1 MATVEPSTIEVS
13 QILSETQEASGHDS
27 IGPQR
32 TFSRE
37 QEASGH
43 DFSRAD
49 KSPNIVGALA
59 PEEILG
65 VHSVLPE
72 ATEGAPAATPEI
84 PIEQRLEAELS
95 KDLLRFSTAGS
106 VDDGKSTLIGRLLY
120 DSHNVY
126 DDHIRSV
133 TRNAAIDF
141 AQLTD
146 GLRAEREQGI
156 TIDVAY
162 RYFSTPKRKFIIAD
176 TPGHEQYTRNMATGA
191 STADVAIVLVDARK
205 GILAQTRRH
214 ACIAGL
220 LGIPIVIAA
229 INKMDLVDFSEE
241 VFNRHSASLQ
251 GLARQLEIPQL
262 IPVPVSALDG
272 DNVVH
277 RSQRMPFYTGPSIL
291 ELLET
296 LPLAIERTQATFRL
310 PIQRVVRP
318 HQDFRGFAGQITA
331 GAIHPGDEVL
341 ALPSGRR
348 TRVRTISSF
357 DGDLPRARAPQPI
370 VLTLED
376 EIDLSRGDMIASISA
391 PPRKTSR
398 MEATVVWMH
407 SKPLRPGATYH
418 LKHTSQTV
426 RATITELRSRIDV
439 EHLAENSASQ
449 LALNDIGHVV
459 IETSRPLL
467 ADLYRESRVTGS
479 LILIDPSDNTTAG
492 AGMIRAIHDESNSA
506 REHATAGLL
515 NVGNRADLAAQIER
529 SLLTDGAI
537 VLRTWT
543 SVSPQLLTFARLGAF
558 VILESNQA
566 TPITF
571 TRADGVNATPAEI
584 SSDLIYVAPDQ
595 ILNEIHRLASIP
607 TGEDDNDNGLGI

>member
-1 MATVEPSTIEVS
+1 MPSAENLIDV
-13 QILSETQEASGHDS
+13 AV
-27 IGPQR
+27 
-32 TFSRE
+32 
-37 QEASGH
+37 A
-43 DFSRAD
+43 
-49 KSPNIVGALA
+49 
-59 PEEILG
+59 
-65 VHSVLPE
+65 
-72 ATEGAPAATPEI
+72 APAESAAPTPAPI
-84 PIEQRLEAELS
+84 QQPIEQRLEAELA

-229 INKMDLVDFSEE
+229 INKMDLMDFSEE
-241 VFNRHSASLQ
+241 VFARHSASLQ

-277 RSQRMPFYTGPSIL
+277 RSERMPFYDGPSIL

-296 LPLAIERTQATFRL
+296 LPLAIEHIHATFRL
-310 PIQRVVRP
+310 PIQRVLRP

-348 TRVRTISSF
+348 TRVRTISTF
-357 DGDLPRARAPQPI
+357 DGDLTRAHAPQSV

-376 EIDLSRGDMIASISA
+376 EIDLSRGDMIASVAS
-391 PPRKTSR
+391 PPRKTSHV
-398 MEATVVWMH
+398 EATVVWMH
-407 SKPLRPGATYH
+407 AKPLRPGASYL

-439 EHLAENSASQ
+439 EHLAENSAAQ
-449 LALNDIGHVV
+449 LALNDIGHIV

-467 ADLYRESRVTGS
+467 ADLYRDSRATGS
-479 LILIDPSDNTTAG
+479 LILIDPADNTTAG
-492 AGMIRAIHDESNSA
+492 AGMIRAIHDASDTA
-506 REHATAGLL
+506 HKHATTGLL
-515 NVGNRADLAAQIER
+515 NVGNRADLADQIER
-529 SLLTDGAI
+529 SLLDEGAL
-537 VLRTWT
+537 VLRTRVPA
-543 SVSPQLLTFARLGAF
+543 SAQLATFARLGAF
-558 VILESNQA
+558 VIIESDQ
-566 TPITF
+566 TSPIAF
-571 TRADGVNATPAEI
+571 TRAGGLSAKPIELGNPEI
-584 SSDLIYVAPDQ
+584 PGPSQ
-595 ILNEIHRLASIP
+595 ILSEIQRLASIP
-607 TGEDDNDNGLGI
+607 AGEDDNDNGLGI

>member
-1 MATVEPSTIEVS
+1 MATVEQNIFEVVDPAPVTS
-13 QILSETQEASGHDS
+13 SE
-27 IGPQR
+27 
-32 TFSRE
+32 
-37 QEASGH
+37 
-43 DFSRAD
+43 
-49 KSPNIVGALA
+49 L
-59 PEEILG
+59 
-65 VHSVLPE
+65 
-72 ATEGAPAATPEI
+72 
-84 PIEQRLEAELS
+84 PIEQRLEAELA

-251 GLARQLEIPQL
+251 GLARQLDIAQL

-277 RSQRMPFYTGPSIL
+277 RSTRMPFYTGPSIL

-331 GAIHPGDEVL
+331 GFIHPGDEVL

-348 TRVRTISSF
+348 SRVRTVSTF
-357 DGDLPRARAPQPI
+357 DGDLAQARTPQSV

-376 EIDLSRGDMIASISA
+376 EIDLSRGDMISSVAA
-391 PPRKTSR
+391 PPRKTTR
-398 MEATVVWMH
+398 VEATVVWMH
-407 SKPLRPGATYH
+407 SKPLRPGATYL
-418 LKHTSQTV
+418 LKHSTQTV

-467 ADLYRESRVTGS
+467 ADLYRESRSTGS
-479 LILIDPSDNTTAG
+479 LILIDATDNTTAG
-492 AGMIRAIHDESNSA
+492 AGMIRAIEDASDTIDT
-506 REHATAGLL
+506 HATAGLL
-515 NVGNRADLAAQIER
+515 NIGSRADLAAQIEQT
-529 SLLTDGAI
+529 LLAEGAI
-537 VLRTWT
+537 VLRTH
-543 SVSPQLLTFARLGAF
+543 SPASSQLATFARLGAF
-558 VILESNQA
+558 VILESDQLV
-566 TPITF
+566 PITF
-571 TRADGVNATPAEI
+571 TRADSTIARPLACDSESIQKT
-584 SSDLIYVAPDQ
+584 LT
-595 ILNEIHRLASIP
+595 EIHRLASIA

>member
-1 MATVEPSTIEVS
+1 MATVEQDLI
-13 QILSETQEASGHDS
+13 Q
-27 IGPQR
+27 QR
-32 TFSRE
+32 SD
-37 QEASGH
+37 QA
-43 DFSRAD
+43 AAA
-49 KSPNIVGALA
+49 ALA
-59 PEEILG
+59 PEG
-65 VHSVLPE
+65 
-72 ATEGAPAATPEI
+72 TPANPHQE
-84 PIEQRLEAELS
+84 PIERRLEAELAKS
-95 KDLLRFSTAGS
+95 LLRFSTAGS

-141 AQLTD
+141 ALLTD

-229 INKMDLVDFSEE
+229 INKMDLMDFSEE
-241 VFNRHSASLQ
+241 VFVRHSASLQ
-251 GLARQLEIPQL
+251 GLARQLDIPQL

-277 RSQRMPFYTGPSIL
+277 RSTRMPFYSGPSIL

-331 GAIHPGDEVL
+331 GSIHPGDEVL

-357 DGDLPRARAPQPI
+357 DGDLARARAPQSI

-376 EIDLSRGDMIASISA
+376 EIDLSRGDIISSVIA
-391 PPRKTSR
+391 PPRRTSSI
-398 MEATVVWMH
+398 EATVVWMH
-407 SKPLRPGATYH
+407 SKPLRPGAAYL

-426 RATITELRSRIDV
+426 RATVAELRSRIDV
-439 EHLAENSASQ
+439 EHLAENSASH

-467 ADLYRESRVTGS
+467 ADLYRDNRATGS
-479 LILIDPSDNTTAG
+479 LILIDPADNTTAG
-492 AGMIRAIHDESNSA
+492 AGMIRVIHDAADATSK
-506 REHATAGLL
+506 HGTAGLL
-515 NVGNRADLAAQIER
+515 NVGCRHDLAARLEHA
-529 SLLTDGAI
+529 LLADGAL
-537 VLRTWT
+537 VLRTR
-543 SVSPQLLTFARLGAF
+543 VHASPQLFTYARLGAF
-558 VILESNQA
+558 VMIESEDDS
-566 TPITF
+566 PLTF
-571 TRADGVNATPAEI
+571 TRSDTAGAMPQPIAADIESAGI
-584 SSDLIYVAPDQ
+584 DQ
-595 ILNEIHRLASIP
+595 ILHEIHRLASIP

>member
-1 MATVEPSTIEVS
+1 MPSAENLIDVAALGTDHAAPNVS
-13 QILSETQEASGHDS
+13 LAQESE
-27 IGPQR
+27 
-32 TFSRE
+32 
-37 QEASGH
+37 
-43 DFSRAD
+43 
-49 KSPNIVGALA
+49 
-59 PEEILG
+59 
-65 VHSVLPE
+65 
-72 ATEGAPAATPEI
+72 
-84 PIEQRLEAELS
+84 PIEQRLEAELA
-95 KDLLRFSTAGS
+95 KELLRFSTAGS

-133 TRNAAIDF
+133 TRNAAIDL

-229 INKMDLVDFSEE
+229 INKMDLVDCSEE
-241 VFNRHSASLQ
+241 VFVRHSASLQ

-277 RSQRMPFYTGPSIL
+277 RSRRMPFYTGPSIL

-296 LPLAIERTQATFRL
+296 LPLAIERIQATFRL
-310 PIQRVVRP
+310 PIQRVLRP

-331 GAIHPGDEVL
+331 GAIHPGDEVI

-348 TRVRTISSF
+348 TRVRTIATY
-357 DGDLPRARAPQPI
+357 DGELTRARAPQSV

-376 EIDLSRGDMIASISA
+376 EIDLSRGDMIASITT
-391 PPRKTSR
+391 PPRKTSSI
-398 MEATVVWMH
+398 EATVVWMH
-407 SKPLRPGATYH
+407 SKPLRPGASYL
-418 LKHTSQTV
+418 LKHTAQTV

-439 EHLAENSASQ
+439 EHLAENSAAQ

-467 ADLYRESRVTGS
+467 ADLYRASRATGS
-479 LILIDPSDNTTAG
+479 LILIDPADNTTAG
-492 AGMIRAIHDESNSA
+492 AGMIRAIQDASDTTGQ
-506 REHATAGLL
+506 HATIGLL
-515 NVGNRADLAAQIER
+515 NVGNRVELAVQLEQ
-529 SLLTDGAI
+529 SLLADGAI
-537 VLRTWT
+537 VLRTR
-543 SVSPQLLTFARLGAF
+543 VPASPQLATFTRLGAF
-558 VILESNQA
+558 VIIESA
-566 TPITF
+566 DPSPITF
-571 TRADGVNATPAEI
+571 TRADSLTAKP
-584 SSDLIYVAPDQ
+584 LQLAPELQSTRDASQ
-595 ILNEIHRLASIP
+595 ILHEIQRIASSP

>member
-1 MATVEPSTIEVS
+1 MPSAENLIDVAALGTDHAAPNVFLAQE
-13 QILSETQEASGHDS
+13 SE
-27 IGPQR
+27 
-32 TFSRE
+32 
-37 QEASGH
+37 
-43 DFSRAD
+43 
-49 KSPNIVGALA
+49 
-59 PEEILG
+59 
-65 VHSVLPE
+65 
-72 ATEGAPAATPEI
+72 
-84 PIEQRLEAELS
+84 PIEQRLEAELA
-95 KDLLRFSTAGS
+95 KELLRFSTAGS

-133 TRNAAIDF
+133 TRNAAIDL

-229 INKMDLVDFSEE
+229 INKMDLVDCSEE
-241 VFNRHSASLQ
+241 VFVRHSASLQ

-277 RSQRMPFYTGPSIL
+277 RSRRMPFYTGPSIL

-296 LPLAIERTQATFRL
+296 LPLAIERIQATFRL
-310 PIQRVVRP
+310 PIQRVLRP

-331 GAIHPGDEVL
+331 GAIHPGDEVI

-348 TRVRTISSF
+348 TRVRTIATY
-357 DGDLPRARAPQPI
+357 DGELTRARAPQSV

-376 EIDLSRGDMIASISA
+376 EIDLSRGDMIASITT
-391 PPRKTSR
+391 PPRKTSSI
-398 MEATVVWMH
+398 EATVVWMH
-407 SKPLRPGATYH
+407 SKPLRPGASYL
-418 LKHTSQTV
+418 LKHTAQTV

-439 EHLAENSASQ
+439 EHLAENSAAQ

-467 ADLYRESRVTGS
+467 ADLYRASRATGS
-479 LILIDPSDNTTAG
+479 LILIDPADNTTAG
-492 AGMIRAIHDESNSA
+492 AGMIRAIQDASDTTGQ
-506 REHATAGLL
+506 HATIGLL
-515 NVGNRADLAAQIER
+515 NVGNRVELAVQLEQ
-529 SLLTDGAI
+529 SLLADGAI
-537 VLRTWT
+537 VLRTR
-543 SVSPQLLTFARLGAF
+543 VPASPQLATFTRLGAF
-558 VILESNQA
+558 VIIESA
-566 TPITF
+566 DPSPITF
-571 TRADGVNATPAEI
+571 TRADSLTAKP
-584 SSDLIYVAPDQ
+584 LQLAPELQSTRDASQ
-595 ILNEIHRLASIP
+595 ILHEIQRIASSP